1 MTNFQRRLEK
11 LEAVLTDSMG
21 FVPHTQ
27 KWLEY
32 WDRQYYLFLS
42 AKDESTIRLGSVA
55 EYRAVMKNAEESPA
69 SLVGR
74 FLEEDRVRED
84 HLQATHAASA
94 APIGVGR

>member
-1 MTNFQRRLEK
+1 MTKLQRRLEK

-32 WDRQYYLFLS
+32 WDRQYFLFLT
-42 AKDESTIRLGSVA
+42 AKDESGIRLGSVV
-55 EYRAVMKNAEESPA
+55 EYRAVMKNAEESPT

-74 FLEEDRVRED
+74 FLKEDQAREEY
-84 HLQATHAASA
+84 LHAASA
-94 APIGVGR
+94 AL